1 MYKELMVYVC
11 SIMSSP
17 IGCSSPG
24 SSVHGTLQAR
34 TLVVLSLSKTLK
46 ILFPWAPKPLQMVTE
61 AATKKTGV
69 GCYFLLQGIFL
80 TQGSNPRLLCLLHWQ
95 VDSLPLSHLGNP
107 TKNSH
112 NSATTTKITQL
123 KMGREAEEMSKEDIE
138 IANRSVR
145 RSSTSL
151 IIREM
156 QTKTTMRCHLT
167 PARMSIIKKARNNEC
182 QQGYGEKG
190 TLVHFWWECKL
201 VQPLWK
207 TVWRFLR
214 KLRIELS

>member
-17 IGCSSPG
+17 IGCRSPG

-46 ILFPWAPKPLQMVTE
+46 ILFPWAPKSLQMVTE
-61 AATKKTGV
+61 VATKNTGV

-80 TQGSNPRLLCLLHWQ
+80 TQGSNPHLLCLLHCQ

-112 NSATTTKITQL
+112 NSATTPKITQL
-123 KMGREAEEMSKEDIE
+123 KMGRGAEEMFFQ
-138 IANRSVR
+138 R
-145 RSSTSL
+145 RHRDS
-151 IIREM
+151 
-156 QTKTTMRCHLT
+156 
-167 PARMSIIKKARNNEC
+167 
-182 QQGYGEKG
+182 
-190 TLVHFWWECKL
+190 
-201 VQPLWK
+201 
-207 TVWRFLR
+207 
-214 KLRIELS
+214 